1 MTPPRFNI
9 YAIAALVSAALIFM
23 TGAAFAAELT
33 VELPSILEARGGS
46 FYLGEYANIEGDTA
60 LAAAASMAV
69 INPKNGSFGVSD
81 VVNALGATEAAG
93 REVALRMPEAVRVEP
108 ESPVATE
115 LRARTSWK
123 WRIDVTGDEEAKAG
137 GKAFTAPP
145 AITPGARSLTIKL
158 ISGEGRKS
166 SKGIKVVWYQPVV
179 YSEKALER
187 NDKLSAAN
195 LRARIGTTGMAEP
208 LAWSA
213 EQLEGVT
220 LRRDVAVSEAIGI
233 GDAGK
238 TAVVKM
244 GTNVKLVSNVNGL
257 GIEVNGVA
265 MQRGGIGDVIRVK
278 NLSSKKVLNGRVIDT
293 GRVFID

>member
-1 MTPPRFNI
+1 MKPARFNI

-23 TGAAFAAELT
+23 TGAAFAAEFS
-33 VELPSILEARGGS
+33 VELPAVIEARDGS
-46 FYLGEYANIEGDTA
+46 FYLGEYASIEGGEA

-81 VVNALGATEAAG
+81 VINALGGTAAAG
-93 REVALRMPEAVRVEP
+93 REAAIRMSEAVRVEP
-108 ESPVATE
+108 ESPVAAE

-137 GKAFTAPP
+137 AKAFTVPP
-145 AITPGARSLTIKL
+145 AITPGVRSLTIKL
-158 ISGEGRKS
+158 ISDEGHKS
-166 SKGIKVVWYQPVV
+166 SKQIKVVWYQPVV
-179 YSEKALER
+179 CSEKALER
-187 NDKLSAAN
+187 NDRLSAAN
-195 LRARIGTTGMAEP
+195 LRERIGTTGMVEP

-213 EQLEGVT
+213 EQLNGVT
-220 LRRDVAVSEAIGI
+220 LRRDVAAGEAIGI

-278 NLSSKKVLNGRVIDT
+278 NLSSKKVLTGRVIDT